1 MRTCYRLFS
10 LLLMAGLAGCAT
22 KAPPVP
28 PAPQPPVAVQ
38 SSPAAPQ
45 QASETPRGVPAVP
58 PLSSTAF
65 FTQTGLA
72 SFYGGAHDGKTTA
85 RGGIF
90 DHRDLT
96 AAHRTLPFGTMVRV
110 TNLSNG
116 RTVSVEIT
124 DRGPRIKTRII
135 DISLA
140 AAREIGMQKKGITR
154 VRVDAFRA
162 DRPGQ
167 N

>member
-1 MRTCYRLFS
+1 
-10 LLLMAGLAGCAT
+10 
-22 KAPPVP
+22 
-28 PAPQPPVAVQ
+28 VAVQ
-38 SSPAAPQ
+38 PPAAPQ
-45 QASETPRGVPAVP
+45 QATQTPRGTPAVP
-58 PLSSTAF
+58 PLSLTGAPF

-72 SFYGGAHDGKTTA
+72 SFYGGAHDGKITA
-85 RGGIF
+85 RGEIF

-116 RTVSVEIT
+116 RTVRVEIT
-124 DRGPRIKTRII
+124 DRGPRIKSRVI

-162 DRPGQ
+162 DQPGQ